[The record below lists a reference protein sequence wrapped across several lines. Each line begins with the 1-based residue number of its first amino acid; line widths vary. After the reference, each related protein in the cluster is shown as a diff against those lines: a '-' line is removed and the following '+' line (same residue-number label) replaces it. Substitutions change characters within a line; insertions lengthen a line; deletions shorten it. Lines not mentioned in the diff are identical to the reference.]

1 MNERGRIELAQ
12 VNVARPLGPPG
23 SPILAEFMAAL
34 ESINAIA
41 DAAPGFVWRL
51 QTNDGD
57 ATSVPVFGSTEAK
70 RSARTTIGCARP
82 D

>member
-1 MNERGRIELAQ
+1 
-12 VNVARPLGPPG
+12 
-23 SPILAEFMAAL
+23 MAAL